1 MRNLTPHLI
10 GVLLAVAVAAALYT
24 LRPDTPE
31 PWGTVVRT
39 WPTSDGSCIVHG
51 GALVRLQDGSEF
63 TVLDCWLGDAE
74 GREIVLGEDAA
85 PWATVIA
92 TEAGRATLE
101 LEGGAR
107 IVIYGVDLEV
117 GEALRRG
124 W

>member
-1 MRNLTPHLI
+1 M
-10 GVLLAVAVAAALYT
+10 
-24 LRPDTPE
+24 LRPSPPE

-92 TEAGRATLE
+92 TEDGRATLE
-101 LEGGAR
+101 LEDGAR
-107 IVIYGVDLEV
+107 VVIYGVDLEV